1 MVGPIG
7 ENGAGKSTL
16 LKVLA
21 GLYPADSGRIPLLG
35 REVSF
40 RSVAVATRAGIGM
53 VFQEQSLLMNVSVA
67 ENILLG
73 YEDKAQW
80 FGLYDWSRL
89 YELASVQLD
98 KLGSRISP
106 AAPTDSL
113 SFADRQIVEFAKVLS
128 IEERT
133 QHEPIILLDEP
144 TSVLE
149 AEEIDRVLALI
160 KRLRDRASVVFVS
173 HRLDEVLRV
182 SDRIYVM
189 TNGRCVAQRDPELCD
204 VAELQRLML
213 GRELSTAYD
222 KKSARPSTAF
232 GAVRL
237 SVRDLSRPRQL

>member
-1 MVGPIG
+1 MSLPPCNSTSSGP
-7 ENGAGKSTL
+7 EFRR
-16 LKVLA
+16 
-21 GLYPADSGRIPLLG
+21 PRRRIP
-35 REVSF
+35 F
-40 RSVAVATRAGIGM
+40 
-53 VFQEQSLLMNVSVA
+53 
-67 ENILLG
+67 
-73 YEDKAQW
+73 
-80 FGLYDWSRL
+80 
-89 YELASVQLD
+89 
-98 KLGSRISP
+98 
-106 AAPTDSL
+106 

-237 SVRDLSRPRQL
+237 SVRDLSHRGSYETVSFDLHAGEVPASPVCKAPAERRSAAPSSAPKAPTAANS